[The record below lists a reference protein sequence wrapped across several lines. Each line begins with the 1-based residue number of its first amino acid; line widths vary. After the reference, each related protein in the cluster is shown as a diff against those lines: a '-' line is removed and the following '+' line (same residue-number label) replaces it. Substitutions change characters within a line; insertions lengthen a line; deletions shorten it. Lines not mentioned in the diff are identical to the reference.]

1 MVGISDIR
9 TWRPVELDSAFDE
22 LSVRRDTLIGLDDEL
37 AGARAPGGWTG
48 DAAAAAAA
56 AHDALSERARR
67 IVAGISAVRRATGE
81 TADAVL
87 AIQRALG
94 EAEEL
99 ARAYGFAV
107 SEDGTVADVYPPVI
121 ADPAQAQD
129 VARERARVQAEVVDR
144 LEQVLRRADD
154 VDADFAAILHRA
166 ARGEIDDGTGSA
178 LSQASTTGAG
188 SGGLSTAG
196 PPENGTPGDNAGWW
210 ASLSEEERRALI
222 DSDPGALGNL
232 DGLPAAVRD
241 EANRARIDS
250 ERAALEAERNRLQAD
265 LDDNWFGG
273 TFTNADA
280 ALEHVNAKLAS
291 LDRIEQTLDQPG
303 ERQLLLLDLSG
314 ERAEAAVAVG
324 NVDTADHV
332 SVFTPGLGSTVDGS
346 LESYDDNMERL
357 RQQAQHESDRYG
369 DGGSVATVT
378 WIGYQAPQL
387 GFEGFN
393 PLDSDSVLHDDSAR
407 AGGADLAEFYR
418 GIDASRTT
426 DPHLTALGH
435 SYGST
440 TTGFA
445 LQEQTGVDDA
455 VFFGS
460 PGLGT
465 SHVEDIQIPEGHTY
479 RIEAR
484 NDFVA
489 DTGQFGI
496 DPTYVDGVTGLS
508 AREETLP
515 DGRRLAESTGHSDYL
530 TQDSTS
536 QYNMSVVVA
545 GLPERR
551 VQDDGRGLGDIGSWP
566 IPGTY

>member
-1 MVGISDIR
+1 MISIADIR
-9 TWRPVELDSAFDE
+9 TWRPGELDGAFDA
-22 LSVRRDTLIGLDDEL
+22 LTTRRDTLIGLDDEL
-37 AGARAPGGWTG
+37 AAARTPQGWTG
-48 DAAAAAAA
+48 EAASAAAA

-81 TADAVL
+81 ISDAVL
-87 AIQRALG
+87 SLQRALG
-94 EAEEL
+94 EATDL
-99 ARAYGFAV
+99 AGAYGFAV
-107 SEDGTVADVYPPVI
+107 ADDGTVADAHPPES
-121 ADPAQAQD
+121 AGED
-129 VARERARVQAEVVDR
+129 VARERRIVRDEVVDR
-144 LEQVLRRADD
+144 LEQILRRAQD
-154 VDADFAAILHRA
+154 VDADFAAVLGEA
-166 ARGEIDDGTGSA
+166 ARGEIDDGTGQS
-178 LSQASTTGAG
+178 LTGASTGGEGA
-188 SGGLSTAG
+188 GGLSTIG

-210 ASLSEEERRALI
+210 AALSEQERRALI

-241 EANRARIDS
+241 EANRARIDD
-250 ERAALEAERNRLQAD
+250 ERAALEDERDRLQAD

-303 ERQLLLLDLSG
+303 DRQLLALDLSG

-324 NVDTADHV
+324 DVDTADHV
-332 SVFTPGLGSTVDGS
+332 AAFTPGLGSTVDGS
-346 LESYDDNMERL
+346 LEGYDKDMELL
-357 RQQAQHESDRYG
+357 RQQAETESRRYG

-378 WIGYQAPQL
+378 WIGYQSPQPAL
-387 GFEGFN
+387 GGWN
-393 PLDSDSVLHDDSAR
+393 PLGNPLSSDSVVHDDLAR
-407 AGGADLAEFYR
+407 AGGSDLAEFYR
-418 GIDASRTT
+418 GIDASRAT

-460 PGLGT
+460 PGLGALH
-465 SHVEDIQIPEGHTY
+465 SSEIQVAEGHIY
-479 RIEAR
+479 LIEAR
-484 NDFVA
+484 NDIVA
-489 DTGQFGI
+489 DAGQFGI
-496 DPTYVDGVTGLS
+496 DPSHVDGVTGLS
-508 AREETLP
+508 ARDETLP
-515 DGRRLAESTGHSDYL
+515 DGRRLAESTGHSAYL
-530 TQDSTS
+530 AQDSTS

-545 GLPERR
+545 GLGDRR
-551 VQDDGRGLGDIGSWP
+551 VEDDGRGLGDIASWP